1 MSEQTTFST
10 ASSGVSAEAFLSITT
25 DPLAPDAEDALL
37 NDIMSEWFSA
47 DAGLDILPVEEGG
60 EEPPDQPEEY
70 QQRVTSRI
78 ETGMVDESDYEEGPQ
93 RYAFELLRDNCRD
106 VYVQSVK
113 PKERYEAINWMF
125 IPGQDEITFDIC
137 CQALG
142 VRPNLIR
149 IRMMYQFFQKWI
161 VFPAPLPLLTV
172 GLPEVIC
179 GEILYHEGEG
189 ALKLAKRIWSWPSIT
204 LQRVHEYAIEEKI
217 DDWYDILERM
227 DQSGMIANRTGN
239 LYFTGRNPSEMSTV
253 KRNAF
258 NWAHIDI

>member
-1 MSEQTTFST
+1 MSEQSSIST
-10 ASSGVSAEAFLSITT
+10 ASSGVSAEAFINASIEQ
-25 DPLAPDAEDALL
+25 LAPEAEDALL
-37 NDIMSEWFSA
+37 NDIMSEWFT
-47 DAGLDILPVEEGG
+47 DGAGLDLLPMDEGG

-113 PKERYEAINWMF
+113 PDDRYKAINWMF
-125 IPGQDEITFDIC
+125 IPGYDEITYDIC

-142 VRPNLIR
+142 VRPNLLR

-161 VFPAPLPLLTV
+161 VFPAPLPLLSV
-172 GLPEVIC
+172 GLPELIC
-179 GEILYHEGEG
+179 GEILYHEGENG
-189 ALKLAKRIWSWPSIT
+189 LKLAKRIWSWPSIT
-204 LQRVHEYAIEEKI
+204 LQRIQEFAAQENIS
-217 DDWYDILERM
+217 DWYPILERM
-227 DQSGMIANRTGN
+227 DQKGMIANRTGN